1 MALNVVST
9 DRLSTN
15 VKTSNLATGLS
26 GKVGKNKN
34 LMINGAFQVAQRAS
48 TSTSAG
54 YTTVDRW
61 KDSITGQD
69 EQPTRAHVTLT
80 SSDTGPWA
88 KGFRNAW
95 QITNG
100 NQSSGAGAGDKYFLE
115 YRFEAQDIAN
125 SNWDYTS
132 ASSYAT
138 LSFWVKSSVAQTFQG
153 YLLTLDGTNY
163 KYPFNTGALGANT
176 WTKVT
181 KTIPGNSNLQ
191 IDNNADA
198 GFLIVLAPFIGT
210 DFTDSVSD
218 NAWSAY
224 ASGARTNASA
234 STWWTTND
242 STFALTGF
250 QFESGDTATEFEHR
264 SFGEELYRCQ
274 RYYEQFNSEG
284 DAEAMFSAG
293 YFESETVHKSLLVY
307 VQKREAPT
315 ITFSAANSFSVINT
329 GAMPAG
335 SSIGTIQVQ
344 KKAASITITLGSS
357 ISGSDGNAGVL
368 SQVGAGSGTPEATIK
383 VDAEL

>member
-250 QFESGDTATEFEHR
+250 QFESGETATEFEHK
-264 SFGEELYRCQ
+264 SFADVLLQCQ
-274 RYYEQFNSEG
+274 RYLQYVGYNGQDGQFCISASHMTSAGDQTRCGYYGPTNLRATPSITEFGDGLRVIGSAGKTNTEALSIDDIAINYPSTMLQFNATMTDIG
-284 DAEAMFSAG
+284 DDNEIVVV
-293 YFESETVHKSLLVY
+293 TN
-307 VQKREAPT
+307 T
-315 ITFSAANSFSVINT
+315 AN
-329 GAMPAG
+329 GG
-335 SSIGTIQVQ
+335 
-344 KKAASITITLGSS
+344 
-357 ISGSDGNAGVL
+357 
-368 SQVGAGSGTPEATIK
+368 IK
-383 VDAEL
+383 IECEL

>member
-69 EQPTRAHVTLT
+69 EQPTRSQEVLAVG
-80 SSDTGPWA
+80 DTGPWA

-100 NQSSGAGAGDKYFLE
+100 NQTSGAGAGDKYFLE

-138 LSFWVKSSVAQTFQG
+138 LSFWVRSSVAQTFQG

-163 KYPFNTGALGANT
+163 KYPFNTGALSANT
-176 WTKVT
+176 LTKVT

-198 GFLIVLAPFIGT
+198 GLLIVLAPFIGT
-210 DFTDSVSD
+210 DFTDTVSD
-218 NAWSAY
+218 NTWSAY

-242 STFALTGF
+242 AQFELTGF

-264 SFGEELYRCQ
+264 SYGDELARCQ
-274 RYYEQFNSEG
+274 RYFFNKKGDNTDFGGMVGYVNSTDTVRFNVNFPVPMRATPSFTGSATACYFDSSDDSAEFNISTLAIVRANQTPSPSSLTLATSSTSSVTAGQGGQFEFRADSGYLN
-284 DAEAMFSAG
+284 FSA
-293 YFESETVHKSLLVY
+293 
-307 VQKREAPT
+307 
-315 ITFSAANSFSVINT
+315 
-329 GAMPAG
+329 
-335 SSIGTIQVQ
+335 
-344 KKAASITITLGSS
+344 
-357 ISGSDGNAGVL
+357 
-368 SQVGAGSGTPEATIK
+368 
-383 VDAEL
+383 EL

>member
-1 MALNVVST
+1 
-9 DRLSTN
+9 
-15 VKTSNLATGLS
+15 
-26 GKVGKNKN
+26 
-34 LMINGAFQVAQRAS
+34 MINGGFQVAQRATS
-48 TSTSAG
+48 STSAG

-100 NQSSGAGAGDKYFLE
+100 NQSSGADAGDKYFLE

-191 IDNNADA
+191 IDNDNGG

-234 STWWTTND
+234 STWWTTNN

-250 QFESGDTATEFEHR
+250 QFESGETATEFEHR
-264 SFGEELYRCQ
+264 LYAQELQLCK
-274 RYYEQFNSEG
+274 RYYQKHAPVNADHMIWG
-284 DAEAMFSAG
+284 WGRAES
-293 YFESETVHKSLLVY
+293 
-307 VQKREAPT
+307 
-315 ITFSAANSFSVINT
+315 NT
-329 GAMPAG
+329 GR
-335 SSIGTIQVQ
+335 IGLPIAVPMRATPTVYAAKNRLMKYQGTASDSTDTPSVLTNWVSESNVYTIDFGGH
-344 KKAASITITLGSS
+344 SLDHNNMYNLTSNTDSGITLSS
-357 ISGSDGNAGVL
+357 
-368 SQVGAGSGTPEATIK
+368 
-383 VDAEL
+383 EL